1 MSQEDINDDLGHY
14 IKEKNKKEPFWKKFK
29 PKSNHNEEIEEEI
42 KKEFEK
48 AEENEDITPQDKKEL
63 EEMEHK
69 VEEVNK
75 IEEKVE
81 EEIDEE
87 REGILQKFF
96 KKLNFG
102 KNKEPDGRDI
112 GYLNEKAETEDE
124 GSESATVDDEEIK
137 EFLKSMHSWITRLDP
152 ETQKE
157 FKNSKDFEK
166 YTEILKRYE
175 LIK

>member
-29 PKSNHNEEIEEEI
+29 TKHNPKEDVEEEI
-42 KKEFEK
+42 KEELENAEK
-48 AEENEDITPQDKKEL
+48 NEDIAPEDKKEL

-69 VEEVNK
+69 IEEVNEV
-75 IEEKVE
+75 EERVE
-81 EEIDEE
+81 EEIDDE
-87 REGILQKFF
+87 REGILQRFF

-102 KNKEPDGRDI
+102 KKNGVDEHDI
-112 GYLNEKAETEDE
+112 SYLNEKED
-124 GSESATVDDEEIK
+124 SEENNVTVDDEEMK
-137 EFLKSMHSWITRLDP
+137 EFLKSMHSWITKLDP

-157 FKNSKDFEK
+157 FKNSEDFEK
-166 YTEILKRYE
+166 YTEMLRKYE

>member
-14 IKEKNKKEPFWKKFK
+14 IKEKHKKEPFWKKLKLKHK
-29 PKSNHNEEIEEEI
+29 PKEDVEEEI
-42 KKEFEK
+42 RVELENAEK
-48 AEENEDITPQDKKEL
+48 REDISPKDKKEL

-69 VEEVNK
+69 IEEVND

-87 REGILQKFF
+87 REGILKRFF

-102 KNKEPDGRDI
+102 KKNDGMDDRDM
-112 GYLNEKAETEDE
+112 GYLNEHEGPEEDE
-124 GSESATVDDEEIK
+124 TIHDEEMK
-137 EFLKSMHSWITRLDP
+137 EFLKSMHSWITKLDP
-152 ETQKE
+152 EVQKE

-166 YTEILKRYE
+166 YTEMLRKHG

>member
-29 PKSNHNEEIEEEI
+29 PQHKPKADEEEI
-42 KKEFEK
+42 KVIIEDAK
-48 AEENEDITPQDKKEL
+48 ENEHITPQDKKEL
-63 EEMEHK
+63 EKMEHK
-69 VEEVNK
+69 IEEVNDV
-75 IEEKVE
+75 EERVE
-81 EEIDEE
+81 EEIDDE
-87 REGILQKFF
+87 REGILQRFF

-102 KNKEPDGRDI
+102 KKKGEKDDHDM
-112 GYLNEKAETEDE
+112 GYLNEKNDSEEDDATTEDE
-124 GSESATVDDEEIK
+124 EMK
-137 EFLKSMHSWITRLDP
+137 EFLKSMHSWITKLDP

-166 YTEILKRYE
+166 YTEMLRKHG

>member
-29 PKSNHNEEIEEEI
+29 PKHKSKEDVEEDIKVIIEN
-42 KKEFEK
+42 
-48 AEENEDITPQDKKEL
+48 AEEKENITPEDKKEL

-69 VEEVNK
+69 IEEVNEV
-75 IEEKVE
+75 EERVE
-81 EEIDEE
+81 EEIDDE
-87 REGILQKFF
+87 REGILQRFF

-102 KNKEPDGRDI
+102 KNNKDKNEHNI
-112 GYLNEKAETEDE
+112 GYLNEKDDSEEEVTAEDKEM
-124 GSESATVDDEEIK
+124 K
-137 EFLKSMHSWITRLDP
+137 EFLKSMHSWITKLEP
-152 ETQKE
+152 EVQKE

-166 YTEILKRYE
+166 YTEMLRKHG